1 MLKGRQGAGLRLP
14 VFLNNERMN
23 YTTAR
28 IKKYYLQ
35 FHALV
40 KYEDKVRFFDEHFS
54 IVPFQFPDFKTD
66 LYAFFSD
73 ENLYR
78 LHEILHYERTENT
91 LIRNFPIGNELF
103 SFSIRPF
110 HNNGLVL
117 NKYII
122 SKFLGSPEYLRTT
135 LLDAIAAQQQA
146 GVAPALQLEKAA
158 DALSVLQARFRL
170 EYKLNFKNQ
179 FLTVF
184 VKGMV
189 DASEEEQPHLFSRK
203 KKMIELYLY
212 AMGFAFGRY
221 QEELK
226 AILNEASETKPV
238 TPMPA
243 GIEKKVVLLQELGC
257 IEAISSKY
265 SFLSKTERHKKIA
278 EVLSLITGDSWFKSQ
293 GVIEYILPS
302 KQL

>member
-1 MLKGRQGAGLRLP
+1 
-14 VFLNNERMN
+14 MN
-23 YTTAR
+23 YTIAR

-66 LYAFFSD
+66 LFAFFSD

-91 LIRNFPIGNELF
+91 LLRNFPIGNELF

-117 NKYII
+117 NKYIL
-122 SKFLGSPEYLRTT
+122 SKFMGSTESMHTM
-135 LLDAIAAQQQA
+135 LLDAIAAQEQA
-146 GVAPALQLEKAA
+146 GITPALQLEKAA
-158 DALSVLQARFRL
+158 DALGVLQARFKQ

-189 DASEEEQPHLFSRK
+189 DATGEEQPHLFSRK

-212 AMGFAFGRY
+212 AMGFTFGRY
-221 QEELK
+221 QELLK
-226 AILNEASETKPV
+226 TLINEAAATKLV
-238 TPMPA
+238 APMPA
-243 GIEKKVVLLQELGC
+243 DVQKKVVLLREMGC
-257 IEAISSKY
+257 IEAINSKY
-265 SFLSKTERHKKIA
+265 SFLSKTERQKKIA
-278 EVLSLITGDSWFKSQ
+278 EVLSLITGENWFKTT
-293 GVIEYILPS
+293 GVMEHILLS

>member
-1 MLKGRQGAGLRLP
+1 
-14 VFLNNERMN
+14 MN
-23 YTTAR
+23 YTIAR

-54 IVPFQFPDFKTD
+54 IVPFQFPGFKTD
-66 LYAFFSD
+66 LFAFFSD
-73 ENLYR
+73 DNLYR
-78 LHEILHYERTENT
+78 LHEILHYERSENT
-91 LIRNFPIGNELF
+91 LLRNFPIGNELF

-122 SKFLGSPEYLRTT
+122 SKFLGGTECLHTT
-135 LLDAIAAQQQA
+135 LLDAIAMQEQA
-146 GVAPALQLEKAA
+146 GITPALQLEKAT
-158 DALSVLQARFRL
+158 DALGVLQARFRQ

-189 DASEEEQPHLFSRK
+189 DASGEEQPHLFSRK

-212 AMGFAFGRY
+212 AMGFTFGRY
-221 QEELK
+221 LEELK
-226 AILNEASETKPV
+226 AIINEASATKPAA
-238 TPMPA
+238 PMPA
-243 GIEKKVVLLQELGC
+243 NVEKKVVLLREMGC

-278 EVLSLITGDSWFKSQ
+278 EVLSLITGDNWFNAK
-293 GVIEYILPS
+293 GVIEYILLS